1 MILVYYC
8 LSSLSGREKS
18 SERGLEG
25 KWYEEESRKRK
36 SRARLPRG
44 MQSWFLPWIT
54 AMKALSTPT
63 GTEVDLLWRCCY
75 CCCPVN
81 RVVSGSSVHG
91 ISPGKNTGVG
101 CHFLLQGVFPTQE
114 SNLCLLQWKVD
125 SLPLSHQGSHTMK
138 IWKLKPQD
146 TLLAGANEGPD
157 NVII

>member
-1 MILVYYC
+1 MILAYYC

-101 CHFLLQGVFPTQE
+101 CHFLLQGIFPTQGL
-114 SNLCLLQWKVD
+114 NLGRLHWQILYHWATREAILWRYGSLNPRTPCL
-125 SLPLSHQGSHTMK
+125 QGPMRALTM
-138 IWKLKPQD
+138 
-146 TLLAGANEGPD
+146 
-157 NVII
+157 